1 MITYKCF
8 QEFDDKF
15 NYLETIVQEKTK
27 SYAFIAHR
35 RRGFTHQNSI
45 VTYDDVNLNAAGAV
59 NAGTGF
65 FTAPVKGIYFVSFLG
80 LKEQQSDNRKYYQLD
95 VEFIKISGWHQT
107 AFARTWVHNR
117 DYYANLPAPMQALVF
132 LEKGEQ
138 VAVKLVE
145 GHLHAPNAHM
155 ISFMG
160 YLVEAQ

>member
-1 MITYKCF
+1 M
-8 QEFDDKF
+8 DDKF

-59 NAGTGF
+59 NAGTGI

-95 VEFIKISGWHQT
+95 VEMDGFGLDVYLPDQRFGNCNKNQIARHVRYSGLKIINS
-107 AFARTWVHNR
+107 N
-117 DYYANLPAPMQALVF
+117 
-132 LEKGEQ
+132 
-138 VAVKLVE
+138 
-145 GHLHAPNAHM
+145 
-155 ISFMG
+155 
-160 YLVEAQ
+160 